1 MGFDKLM
8 EDSTRKM
15 WMIEEGKKLLSNLMK
30 RAEKVIFK
38 NV

>member
-8 EDSTRKM
+8 EDSTKKI

-30 RAEKVIFK
+30 RAEKVIL
-38 NV
+38 